1 MNVLQGYESWN
12 SHLNTRNFN
21 TLFVILLPRQQD
33 SFPTLYRRFDD
44 TIPLNKD
51 YVVPLRIVHTFLV
64 NKVRANEL
72 MKIEGQ

>member
-1 MNVLQGYESWN
+1 MYYRVTKVGILTLIPG
-12 SHLNTRNFN
+12 NFN